1 MKENK
6 LQLHAMEVRREA
18 LKEHK
23 IYIYRMPSHLKD
35 FLGKVKP
42 IKEYDWTGT
51 VIKKVVILNFPGVLF
66 AFGKVY
72 QISGN
77 DNIWFVS
84 MEEINVELLKIRTI
98 EWIKKSY
105 EDNFNEKFPYD
116 LDGDWGKCECVSMDT
131 LYRYEALMYGLLPKY
146 YGYRLTQ
153 KPIRMDTLGCE
164 LNFTLVMTDGTDTE
178 LITSPIFLGRKN
190 QEAFISENIEEIVTD
205 EETYYT
211 DQPFSYYLDIRLK
224 KCIDEEY
231 YTLHTTLHTRIWT
244 GYSIINKNTGKNYL
258 SGKQS
263 TKVYLCRDSK
273 YYNHVQPVYFEI
285 DVKRGKKEKAWWC
298 DCADSCFLE
307 LEQIDIQEILEQ
319 NQAVRNFEMN
329 GHALIITKFLKNYVS
344 RGAGLPERK
353 EMWERITECFPELTP
368 RQPLNEI
375 HIIGKTILTTAKE
388 VEDEEGISE
397 ELQFPNIAINK
408 KGYLYNGNCN
418 RIIFYVASNNPVIQS
433 AFQEMLQSLLRVS
446 FSNHNIVQINGKE
459 VQIVFVKNQFS
470 GMLPC
475 INRKTHEKEREE
487 ELRKIFGDD
496 KRNTLKLAAID
507 MLDFRLKK
515 YSNLKDID
523 PKYFI
528 RNKLAKMGVMTQ
540 FIDGS
545 VVDGMEKETVYRNK
559 DFLSRLK
566 NTVEDLV
573 FAGGFYSPLMYE
585 DKKYFIHEMDCIV
598 GFGRISDLNNGKIF
612 GMTLIK
618 DGAMFIRLYNDEER
632 WFSIPEMCQRL
643 DRELLKKVNFIGC
656 KASVLADGI
665 KQWFLRTINELTCI
679 HKKVVCFIDCAS
691 RNQLKLAKNA
701 DFKKCM
707 ETELFIHKENLTLIR
722 FNTTDEVPSA
732 HTLDDK
738 KPYNRI
744 SGVYQSEYRRNTFYL
759 VHKRSDIKAPKDS
772 LTKLMLPSK
781 PLYLQTV
788 AEIDIVTSQETLF
801 SYYAELTFDLMSMP
815 LTASPQT
822 LTPLPLYLLK
832 RLTEYIIAENGKD
845 MTRQELEENEATQ
858 ERRSYN
864 KREFMGKIKRRF

>member
-1 MKENK
+1 
-6 LQLHAMEVRREA
+6 
-18 LKEHK
+18 
-23 IYIYRMPSHLKD
+23 
-35 FLGKVKP
+35 
-42 IKEYDWTGT
+42 
-51 VIKKVVILNFPGVLF
+51 
-66 AFGKVY
+66 
-72 QISGN
+72 
-77 DNIWFVS
+77 
-84 MEEINVELLKIRTI
+84 
-98 EWIKKSY
+98 
-105 EDNFNEKFPYD
+105 
-116 LDGDWGKCECVSMDT
+116 
-131 LYRYEALMYGLLPKY
+131 
-146 YGYRLTQ
+146 
-153 KPIRMDTLGCE
+153 
-164 LNFTLVMTDGTDTE
+164 
-178 LITSPIFLGRKN
+178 
-190 QEAFISENIEEIVTD
+190 
-205 EETYYT
+205 
-211 DQPFSYYLDIRLK
+211 
-224 KCIDEEY
+224 
-231 YTLHTTLHTRIWT
+231 
-244 GYSIINKNTGKNYL
+244 
-258 SGKQS
+258 
-263 TKVYLCRDSK
+263 
-273 YYNHVQPVYFEI
+273 
-285 DVKRGKKEKAWWC
+285 
-298 DCADSCFLE
+298 
-307 LEQIDIQEILEQ
+307 
-319 NQAVRNFEMN
+319 
-329 GHALIITKFLKNYVS
+329 
-344 RGAGLPERK
+344 
-353 EMWERITECFPELTP
+353 
-368 RQPLNEI
+368 
-375 HIIGKTILTTAKE
+375 
-388 VEDEEGISE
+388 
-397 ELQFPNIAINK
+397 
-408 KGYLYNGNCN
+408 
-418 RIIFYVASNNPVIQS
+418 
-433 AFQEMLQSLLRVS
+433 
-446 FSNHNIVQINGKE
+446 
-459 VQIVFVKNQFS
+459 
-470 GMLPC
+470 MLPC

-632 WFSIPEMCQRL
+632 WFSIPEMGQRL

-759 VHKRSDIKAPKDS
+759 VHKRSDIKAPKAS

>member
-1 MKENK
+1 M
-6 LQLHAMEVRREA
+6 
-18 LKEHK
+18 
-23 IYIYRMPSHLKD
+23 
-35 FLGKVKP
+35 
-42 IKEYDWTGT
+42 
-51 VIKKVVILNFPGVLF
+51 
-66 AFGKVY
+66 
-72 QISGN
+72 
-77 DNIWFVS
+77 
-84 MEEINVELLKIRTI
+84 
-98 EWIKKSY
+98 
-105 EDNFNEKFPYD
+105 
-116 LDGDWGKCECVSMDT
+116 
-131 LYRYEALMYGLLPKY
+131 
-146 YGYRLTQ
+146 
-153 KPIRMDTLGCE
+153 
-164 LNFTLVMTDGTDTE
+164 
-178 LITSPIFLGRKN
+178 
-190 QEAFISENIEEIVTD
+190 TD

-759 VHKRSDIKAPKDS
+759 VHKRSDIKAPKAS